1 MEIKTVGLACDHAGY
16 EIKEFI
22 KQYLEEKGISY
33 KDYGTNSTASCD
45 YPDHAHALA
54 NAIERGDVYPGIGVC
69 GSGEGM
75 SMTLNKH
82 QGIRAGLAWSP
93 EIAHLTRLHND
104 ANVLVLPGRFV
115 DKETTRKILDEFFS
129 TDFEG
134 GRHARRI
141 AKIRIQ

>member
-16 EIKEFI
+16 EMKEFI
-22 KQYLEEKGISY
+22 KQYLEEKGIAY

-45 YPDHAHALA
+45 YPDYAHALA
-54 NAIERGDVYPGIGVC
+54 NGIEQGDVYPGIGVC

>member
-1 MEIKTVGLACDHAGY
+1 MEIKKVGLACDHAGY

-22 KQYLEEKGISY
+22 KQYLDEKGIAY

-45 YPDHAHALA
+45 YPDHTHALA
-54 NAIERGDVYPGIGVC
+54 NGIERGDVYPGIGVC

-115 DKETTRKILDEFFS
+115 DKETTRTILDEFFS

>member
-22 KQYLEEKGISY
+22 KQYLEEKGIAY

-54 NAIERGDVYPGIGVC
+54 NGIEQGDVYPGIGVC

-141 AKIRIQ
+141 AKICIQ

>member
-1 MEIKTVGLACDHAGY
+1 MDIKTVGLACDHAGY

-134 GRHARRI
+134 GRHSRRI

>member
-1 MEIKTVGLACDHAGY
+1 MKIKTVGLACDHAGY
-16 EIKEFI
+16 EIKEFV

-33 KDYGTNSTASCD
+33 KDYGTDSTSSCD
-45 YPDHAHALA
+45 YPDYAHALA
-54 NAIERGDVYPGIGVC
+54 NGVERGDVYPGVGVC

-82 QGIRAGLAWSP
+82 PGIRAGLAWSP

-115 DKETTRKILDEFFS
+115 DKETVRKILDEFFA

-141 AKIRIQ
+141 AKIPV

>member
-22 KQYLEEKGISY
+22 KQYLEEKGIAY

-54 NAIERGDVYPGIGVC
+54 SGIERGDVYPGIGVC

-82 QGIRAGLAWSP
+82 QRIRAGLAWSP

>member
-1 MEIKTVGLACDHAGY
+1 MKIKTVGLACDHAGY
-16 EIKEFI
+16 EIKEFV
-22 KQYLEEKGISY
+22 KQYLEEKGVSY
-33 KDYGTNSTASCD
+33 KDYGTDSTSSCD
-45 YPDHAHALA
+45 YPDYAHALA
-54 NAIERGDVYPGIGVC
+54 NGVERGDVYPGVGVC

-82 QGIRAGLAWSP
+82 PGIRAGLAWSP

-115 DKETTRKILDEFFS
+115 DKETARKILDEFFA

-134 GRHARRI
+134 GRHASRI
-141 AKIRIQ
+141 AKIPV

>member
-54 NAIERGDVYPGIGVC
+54 SGIERGDVYPGIGVC

>member
-22 KQYLEEKGISY
+22 KQYLEEKGIAY

-54 NAIERGDVYPGIGVC
+54 SGIERGDVYPGIGVC

-82 QGIRAGLAWSP
+82 QRIRAGLAWSP

-141 AKIRIQ
+141 AKIPIQ

>member
-22 KQYLEEKGISY
+22 KQYLEEKGIAY
-33 KDYGTNSTASCD
+33 KDYGTNSTSSCD

-93 EIAHLTRLHND
+93 EIAHLIRLHND

-141 AKIRIQ
+141 AKIPIQ

>member
-16 EIKEFI
+16 EMKEFI
-22 KQYLEEKGISY
+22 KQYLEEKGIAY

-54 NAIERGDVYPGIGVC
+54 SGIERGDVYPGIGVC

>member
-33 KDYGTNSTASCD
+33 KDYGTNSTSSCD

-54 NAIERGDVYPGIGVC
+54 NGIERGDVYPGIGVC

-134 GRHARRI
+134 GRHGRRI

>member
-22 KQYLEEKGISY
+22 KQYLEEKGIAY

-54 NAIERGDVYPGIGVC
+54 NGIKRGDVYPGIGVC

-141 AKIRIQ
+141 AKIPIQ

>member
-22 KQYLEEKGISY
+22 KQYLEEKGIAY

-54 NAIERGDVYPGIGVC
+54 NGIERSDVYPGIGVC

-82 QGIRAGLAWSP
+82 QGIRAGLAWTP

-141 AKIRIQ
+141 AKIPIQ

>member
-22 KQYLEEKGISY
+22 KQYLEEKGIAY

-54 NAIERGDVYPGIGVC
+54 SGIERGDVYPGIGVC

>member
-54 NAIERGDVYPGIGVC
+54 NAIEQGDVYPGIGVC

-129 TDFEG
+129 TDFED

-141 AKIRIQ
+141 AKIPIQ